1 MVGWATRLSASG
13 LWPWDFIFR
22 NPEDRGHS
30 PFKVFP
36 CFPALD
42 VFVFP
47 FHHLQLNTKCHTCAM
62 TDKKHGDDPSGKP
75 DTQPSPQRPVPMP
88 PQQSQMG
95 EASNGDSTAKQGVA
109 SELSR
114 EFKWVEIAQIAS
126 NVVLAIVGIIA
137 LCIYNGQLSVM
148 KGQLKQMQSSGQQT
162 DQTIVLLRQQATD
175 THALA
180 EAAKAQADQAKAQT
194 DKMAESLSKSDEL
207 IREASA
213 QAKAAQDSVKL
224 ATEESARSGIRTEK
238 QLNILQDQVVAS
250 RDQANAALNSALAIQ
265 KQTEI
270 SERPWISVEA
280 TAERLI
286 FVNGRQAAL
295 VLKLSIKNV
304 GKSVAKNV
312 QADAKMFAAPPG
324 LPIAV
329 ESPTKQRELC
339 DHPKLSQMFS
349 TDLFPSGHPVERE
362 LDISVLPSDI
372 AAQSSSTA
380 DKSHS
385 FVGFY
390 VVGCLTYLFSFDNKV
405 GQTRFAYHVIGPAG
419 FTSGGQPV
427 NLPNGTIPMMSF
439 EVGVDVPKDK
449 ISLMQE
455 ALASND
461 AR

>member
-1 MVGWATRLSASG
+1 
-13 LWPWDFIFR
+13 
-22 NPEDRGHS
+22 
-30 PFKVFP
+30 
-36 CFPALD
+36 
-42 VFVFP
+42 
-47 FHHLQLNTKCHTCAM
+47 
-62 TDKKHGDDPSGKP
+62 
-75 DTQPSPQRPVPMP
+75 
-88 PQQSQMG
+88 MG

-224 ATEESARSGIRTEK
+224 ATEESARSGSRTEK
-238 QLNILQDQVVAS
+238 QLTILQDQVAAS
-250 RDQANAALNSALAIQ
+250 RDQASAALNAGLAIQ
-265 KQTEI
+265 RQTEI
-270 SERPWISVEA
+270 SERPWLSVEA
-280 TAERLI
+280 TADRLA
-286 FVNGRQAAL
+286 FVNGQQAVL

-304 GKSVAKNV
+304 GKSIAKNV
-312 QADAKMFAAPPG
+312 EIDAKMFAVAPG
-324 LPIAV
+324 MPIAV
-329 ESPTKQRELC
+329 EAPAKQRELC
-339 DHPKLSQMFS
+339 EHPKFPQVFS
-349 TDLFPSGHPVERE
+349 TDLFPSDHPVERE
-362 LDISVLPSDI
+362 LNISVLPSDI
-372 AAQSSSTA
+372 AAQSSSA
-380 DKSHS
+380 DNSRS

-390 VVGCLTYLFSFDNKV
+390 VVGCVNYLFSFDNKV
-405 GQTRFAYHVIGPAG
+405 GQTRFAYHLIGPAG
-419 FTSGGQPV
+419 FTPGGQPV
-427 NLPNGTIPMMSF
+427 NLSNGTVPMMSF

-449 ISLMQE
+449 IKLWQE
-455 ALASND
+455 AFASND